1 MFCAG
6 FDRGKIDA
14 CQVGREFWDGD
25 EMKTILYLDLYQGD
39 SGGPAVWKGEG
50 EHFFT
55 QIGQFVFILA
65 LSKYS
70 FLSQLPA
77 NILKAYINAV

>member
-1 MFCAG
+1 MPVRLVESFETVL
-6 FDRGKIDA
+6 KWK
-14 CQVGREFWDGD
+14 QV
-25 EMKTILYLDLYQGD
+25 YLDLFQGD

-65 LSKYS
+65 LSKFS